1 MPPTLGWSSRSANE
15 STAPLVCGEYT
26 FQLSRSV
33 TALLNVIFTT
43 GSPFS
48 AVGMGEMLPLRTA
61 VAWPAAPQ
69 HELSVRLAN
78 L

>member
-1 MPPTLGWSSRSANE
+1 
-15 STAPLVCGEYT
+15 
-26 FQLSRSV
+26 
-33 TALLNVIFTT
+33 LLNVIFTT